1 MLIECRIIRKEF
13 QVVRFVAWILVR
25 FFACKSL
32 IMERDTQHHVV
43 NEICFEQV

>member
-1 MLIECRIIRKEF
+1 MNVELYEKNF
-13 QVVRFVAWILVR
+13 VGVRFVAWILVR

-32 IMERDTQHHVV
+32 IMGRDTQMHHVV